1 MENYFLSKRNYT
13 LLYEIVKTGLYKRW
27 NYDISVDRENGFL
40 EKMNTIMKQIYA
52 DRKKFN
58 IDENA
63 PVADVVKS
71 LNKYTLDFIMPHF
84 GEIIQYSTTVKKSRS
99 ELPPQ
104 SSMHTPQTFSSHNN
118 HMMERSMSS
127 RAVEKESVMK
137 DYQRLNNERDNALK
151 PHIPK
156 PIDFTLPT
164 GDKSD
169 PSDRF
174 MTMQNQ
180 RDNELERF
188 KHVRDATIT
197 EKKSTPIPNE
207 KIQITKSGIEG
218 YSNMNAHNLAQ
229 DSFNDMNE
237 QKKRIDRS
245 IESSLEELTTQR
257 ENLFKQT
264 LDVKN
269 TSFGKKQ
276 TMETFLGK
284 GNVIENR
291 NTDIFFNNDNSSVNP
306 NILFQEDKTVKA
318 LYEERMSRPEEP
330 RAMAFK
336 PPLET
341 EYRTQY
347 ITVDSRDR
355 VQASPNTPSNF
366 VVKFPYIRIK
376 NVKSIKL
383 LSAILP
389 NETSIRNEP
398 YVLVSIPEIDG
409 PMYSSNNR
417 DMKIFTKI
425 YNNKNTHNTALHYL
439 NYMPDP
445 IKKEYPINAL
455 GSLEK
460 LTIRLHKHDGSDIT
474 MTGGTGG
481 GDDPVDL
488 TSFTFEIVQTVA
500 DTKSLQSQ
508 II

>member
-1 MENYFLSKRNYT
+1 MENYFLSQRNYT

-27 NYDISVDRENGFL
+27 NYDISIDRENGFL
-40 EKMNTIMKQIYA
+40 EKMRTIMQQIYS
-52 DRKKFN
+52 DRQKFN
-58 IDENA
+58 IDESA
-63 PVADVVKS
+63 PVAEVVKS

-84 GEIIQYSTTVKKSRS
+84 GEIIQFTTTVKRDRS
-99 ELPPQ
+99 VEPPQ
-104 SSMHTPQTFSSHNN
+104 SSLHTPQTFTSQNN

-127 RAVEKESVMK
+127 RTVEKDSVMSN
-137 DYQRLNNERDNALK
+137 YQRLNNERDNALK

-156 PIDFTLPT
+156 PIDFSLPT

-174 MTMQNQ
+174 MTMQTQ
-180 RDNELERF
+180 RENELDRF
-188 KHVRDATIT
+188 KHSRDATIN
-197 EKKSTPIPNE
+197 EKRATPIPNE
-207 KIQITKSGIEG
+207 KIKITQSGIEG
-218 YSNMNAHNLAQ
+218 YNNMNTHNIAQ
-229 DSFNDMNE
+229 NNFNDMVE
-237 QKKRIDRS
+237 QKKRIDRT

-257 ENLFKQT
+257 DKLFKQT
-264 LDVKN
+264 QDVKD
-269 TSFGKKQ
+269 TSFGKKPEI
-276 TMETFLGK
+276 ETFLGN

-291 NTDIFFNNDNSSVNP
+291 NADVFFNVDNSSVNP
-306 NILFQEDKTVKA
+306 NILFQEDKNIKA
-318 LYEERMSRPEEP
+318 LYEERMARPEEP

-336 PPLET
+336 PPVET

-355 VQASPNTPSNF
+355 VQSSPNTASNF
-366 VVKFPYIRIK
+366 IVKFPYIRIK
-376 NVKSIKL
+376 NVKSIKM

-389 NETSIRNEP
+389 NEESIRNEP

-439 NYMPDP
+439 NYMPEP

-455 GSLEK
+455 GSLEQ
-460 LTIRLHKHDGSDIT
+460 LSIRLHKHDGSDIP
-474 MTGGTGG
+474 MSGGTGNG
-481 GDDPVDL
+481 TDPEDL

-500 DTKSLQSQ
+500 DTTSLQSQ